1 MTNTNNAVS
10 GIPQTPY
17 AYPHS
22 ESHLTSLADC
32 YRRHA
37 PANPLDI
44 EMVHLQATSALDCV
58 TSLID
63 HSCLIAES
71 DGIGVRRLEEM
82 QNTIELANSVLKFV
96 ENVRYA
102 NDGH

>member
-1 MTNTNNAVS
+1 MTNTINTPK
-10 GIPQTPY
+10 GIPDTPF

-63 HSCLIAES
+63 HYCLIAES
-71 DGIGVRRLEEM
+71 DGIGVRQLVGM

-96 ENVRYA
+96 ENIRYA
-102 NDGH
+102 NK

>member
-1 MTNTNNAVS
+1 MTNTNNAVN
-10 GIPQTPY
+10 GIPTTNY

-22 ESHLTSLADC
+22 ESNLTSLADC
-32 YRRHA
+32 YRRRA

-44 EMVHLQATSALDCV
+44 EMLHLQATSALDCV
-58 TSLID
+58 SHLID
-63 HSCLIAES
+63 HYCLTAES
-71 DGIGVRRLEEM
+71 DGVGVNRLEEM